1 MAKQVMKSPVIVIN
15 GGTISA
21 NAAQCTVSVEWDAVD
36 TTSFDS
42 ATAGWTTAIQGNGSG
57 SFDVEWHQDY
67 AASGLD
73 SIVWALATA
82 TAGTTSVEVR
92 PAGTAAA
99 GTSNPKYTFSCVIT
113 GWDPIDS
120 AVGDLATVSTS
131 WPITGVVTRAT
142 A

>member
-1 MAKQVMKSPVIVIN
+1 MIPRRGELSA
-15 GGTISA
+15 ISA
-21 NAAQCTVSVEWDAVD
+21 
-36 TTSFDS
+36 S
-42 ATAGWTTAIQGNGSG
+42 AW
-57 SFDVEWHQDY
+57 
-67 AASGLD
+67 
-73 SIVWALATA
+73 VWALATA

-99 GTSNPKYTFSCVIT
+99 GASSPKYTFSCVIT

>member
-1 MAKQVMKSPVIVIN
+1 MAKQIIKDPVIVLN
-15 GGTISA
+15 GGTVSSS
-21 NAAQCTVSVEWDAVD
+21 AAQCSISVEWDDVE

-42 ATAGWTTAIQGNGSG
+42 STAGWRTRIQGLGSG

-67 AASGLD
+67 ASGGID
-73 SIVWALATA
+73 GTVWALATA
-82 TAGTTSVEVR
+82 AAGTAAVEVR
-92 PAGTAAA
+92 PAGTAAMGA
-99 GTSNPKYTFSCVIT
+99 NNPRYTFSVVLT
-113 GWDPIDS
+113 GWNPIDS